1 MKTYLQNG
9 HAGGGLWCRRALS
22 ISGCTGKDQHTTL
35 DLSYMW
41 GEELWCEVDYSGV
54 VRDLGFVHTVLL

>member
-9 HAGGGLWCRRALS
+9 HAGGGLRCRRALI
-22 ISGCTGKDQHTTL
+22 ISGCTGKGQHTTL

-41 GEELWCEVDYSGV
+41 GEELWCEVDY
-54 VRDLGFVHTVLL
+54 RVLL